1 MEHPIIIWAIPLVKY
16 LPVSPIQRLPSSEE
30 QPSLQ
35 QDTSIA
41 EEREGEGEGEGGK
54 DSPSSEGGVEATDGD
69 TRDNMS
75 SQEQRK
81 QKYKDVSNWTK
92 SLDRP
97 TPLSPPRNRQ
107 SPEGASAEVN
117 NSLTT
122 GEGTLSNGT
131 QPTSSLTVRETG
143 ERSVS
148 PSSSDTVIV
157 TGKPP
162 LPPSAVEGRREERG
176 QHNEGLAAPQPPD
189 ETDSGARRYI
199 AQMRAR
205 GHKRASSAPTPYQPP
220 PAPSIPPI
228 PHIVV
233 HNSEESRETA
243 TRRVKV
249 WL

>member
-1 MEHPIIIWAIPLVKY
+1 M
-16 LPVSPIQRLPSSEE
+16 
-30 QPSLQ
+30 Q

-54 DSPSSEGGVEATDGD
+54 DSPSSEGGVDTTDGD
-69 TRDNMS
+69 TRDKVS

-81 QKYKDVSNWTK
+81 HKYKDVSNWTK

-97 TPLSPPRNRQ
+97 TPLSPPRNGQ
-107 SPEGASAEVN
+107 PPEGALAEVN
-117 NSLTT
+117 NSSPTV
-122 GEGTLSNGT
+122 EGTLGKSGS
-131 QPTSSLTVRETG
+131 QPTSSLTVREAT
-143 ERSVS
+143 ENSVP
-148 PSSSDTVIV
+148 PSLSDTVIV

-176 QHNEGLAAPQPPD
+176 QQSEGGPETAAPQPSE
-189 ETDSGARRYI
+189 ETDIGARRYI

-205 GHKRASSAPTPYQPP
+205 GHKRASSAPIPYQPP
-220 PAPSIPPI
+220 PAAAIPQI

-243 TRRVKV
+243 TRRIKV
-249 WL
+249 